1 MKKIKK
7 FILKWKL
14 QIAHFAISLVVS
26 LLFTYLSSLPFWV
39 CFLIVE
45 VSLIFNGYLA
55 TWEDLEPEE
64 KGNILRPVQKVL
76 RRVFVISLC
85 FGLLV
90 SLVFAWDIVEDR
102 RHKIEVLEDTNLFAD
117 YTASYYPEKTVQVKA
132 GEKLRVL
139 RIRIPK
145 HFMTVQVEKEN
156 GESGWLI
163 NGHQINLKQQ
173 GGAK

>member
-1 MKKIKK
+1 M
-7 FILKWKL
+7 
-14 QIAHFAISLVVS
+14 
-26 LLFTYLSSLPFWV
+26 
-39 CFLIVE
+39 
-45 VSLIFNGYLA
+45 
-55 TWEDLEPEE
+55 
-64 KGNILRPVQKVL
+64 
-76 RRVFVISLC
+76 ISLC

-102 RHKIEVLEDTNLFAD
+102 LHKIEVLEDTNLFAD